1 LAASGDGEIP
11 RNFSQSEE
19 LFVPEFL
26 PELRRNTVCQLT
38 DNGFLCDI
46 TGHIGLFRP
55 EKFIDI
61 HYGTHGIQEVSG
73 SIPLISTKSR
83 EIYSISRLFLY
94 FLRKKLLWSCSRRIQ
109 ARLLDL
115 LYFT

>member
-26 PELRRNTVCQLT
+26 PELRRNTVYQLT

-73 SIPLISTKSR
+73 SIPLISTKNNKPQGFRPCGFVIPTGS
-83 EIYSISRLFLY
+83 
-94 FLRKKLLWSCSRRIQ
+94 
-109 ARLLDL
+109 DTP
-115 LYFT
+115 FTTSVHSF